1 LKELYAVC
9 PHAGLRILEMGFPL
23 RVSFRLFTYL
33 LGNKLKGRA
42 RFAFTLMLEPTL
54 RCNLACIGCGR
65 IRESKESLP
74 PDLSVEDCLKA
85 LEESGAPAVSVSGG
99 EPLLHPQVGEIV
111 EQFVRRKK
119 FTYLCTNGLLLRK
132 SLPKFR
138 PSPYFSFVLHLDG
151 LKPTHERIVGL
162 KGVFEEAIA
171 SIKEAKAAGFRVL
184 TNTTVFKGTS
194 PAEVEELF
202 SLLSGLGVDGMMIAP
217 AFNFQGIE
225 EDLFLSPDEV
235 RDFFQQVYQ
244 WRKKF
249 RLYHTNLYLKFLA
262 GEKRLECLPW
272 AIPTRTP
279 AGWRRPCYLLADEY
293 CQSFAELL
301 NETRWEAY
309 GPGRDPRC
317 ASCTLHS
324 GFEPGAIGA
333 ISRSPSA
340 IWTLIH
346 G

>member
-1 LKELYAVC
+1 MA
-9 PHAGLRILEMGFPL
+9 FPV
-23 RVSFRLFTYL
+23 RVSLRLFTYL
-33 LGNKLKGRA
+33 LRNKFKGRS
-42 RFAFTLMLEPTL
+42 RFPFVLMLEPTL

-74 PDLSVEDCLKA
+74 PDLSVEQCLQA
-85 LEESGAPAVSVSGG
+85 VDEAGAPVVSVSGG
-99 EPLLHPQVGEIV
+99 EPLLHPQIGEIV
-111 EQFVRRKK
+111 EGIIRRRK
-119 FTYLCTNGLLLRK
+119 FVHFCTNGLLLGE
-132 SLPKFR
+132 SLHKFK
-138 PSPYFSFVLHLDG
+138 PSPYFTFVLHLDG
-151 LKPTHERIVGL
+151 MQATHEHIVGR
-162 KGVFEEAIA
+162 KGVFEKAIEG
-171 SIKEAKAAGFRVL
+171 IKAAKKAGFEVL

-194 PAEVEELF
+194 LREIEELF
-202 SLLSGLGVDGMMIAP
+202 SLLTNLGTDGMMIAP

-235 RDFFQQVYQ
+235 RSFFQQVYR

-279 AGWRRPCYLLADEY
+279 LGWRKPCYLLSDEY
-293 CQSFAELL
+293 CPSLKELM
-301 NETRWEAY
+301 EGTRWESY

-317 ASCTLHS
+317 SNCTLHS
-324 GFEPGAIGA
+324 GFEPGAVKA
-333 ISRSPSA
+333 ISKNPSA
-340 IWTLIH
+340 LWTLIH